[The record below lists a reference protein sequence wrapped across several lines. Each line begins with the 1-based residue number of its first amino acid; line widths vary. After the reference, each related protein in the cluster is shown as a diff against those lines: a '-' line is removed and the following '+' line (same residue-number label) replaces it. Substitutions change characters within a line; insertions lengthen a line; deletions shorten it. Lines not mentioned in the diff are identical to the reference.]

1 LPNPTPKDELRPG
14 GRNNHSRTQN
24 PTANTGQFIAETL
37 PHRKKKCLA
46 EGREENKSVFPQP
59 VQPDTFSAIY
69 GTAEGMP

>member
-37 PHRKKKCLA
+37 PHRKKKNA
-46 EGREENKSVFPQP
+46 SRKVGKKIKVF
-59 VQPDTFSAIY
+59 FRSL
-69 GTAEGMP
+69 